1 MLPADYEERVY
12 AGVLGKIIGVY
23 LGRPFEGWPNHLIE
37 ERLGEIDYYVHD
49 KVGVRLVVT
58 DDDISGTFTF
68 IRALEDYKYDPQLTP
83 KQIGQTWL
91 NYLIDGRSVLWWG
104 GLGNSTEHTA
114 YLRLRAGIDAPQ
126 SGSIEM
132 NGQVVAEQIGAQIF
146 IDGWA
151 MVNPGDPAQA
161 ADFARRAAS
170 VSHDGEAVYGAQIL
184 AAMEAEAFVEQDIDK
199 LIDAGLAQVP
209 KDALLVRMIDDIRE
223 WHAKNGDD
231 WRATFASIKDN
242 YGYDKYGG
250 NCHIVPNHGLIVM
263 GLLHGDGDFSRS
275 MMIVNTAGW
284 DTDCN
289 SGNLGCLM
297 GIRNGVDGI
306 DAGPDWRGP
315 FSDVCYLPTA
325 DSGGGIS
332 DAVFQ
337 TERIVAAG
345 KGLRGIAYEAPKDGA
360 RYHFSY
366 PGSVQGFKGTGCEI
380 FNQVTTNGERSL
392 AVVFEAIEPGS
403 PARATTNTFI
413 DSLET
418 ADYFGRRGYGLM
430 TSPALNSGQIV
441 EAEIALDPET
451 PEPIEVALSID
462 VFNSEDEIVHLRGNS
477 HTLRPALTETLSWS
491 IPSTDGYPIAGVG
504 LEIREANSGG
514 KVYLNKLDWSGTPKI
529 ELTNRKGT
537 MWHRAWVNGV
547 DNHAPF
553 YRESFR
559 LIQNTSTGLMLYGPR
574 DWTDYRVSADV
585 TPHLVSRVGVAARV
599 QGMRRYYALVLTKT
613 NKLQLIR
620 ALDGDTVLSEIE
632 FDLKFGTTYQM
643 CVEVEGSTIR
653 GTIDGEFLIEAQDD
667 QLEQGGIALLIEGG
681 RTATQRVAVE
691 PIEAIVAKAA

>member
-23 LGRPFEGWPNHLIE
+23 LGRPFEGWPNHMIE

-49 KVGVRLVVT
+49 KLGKRLVVT

-68 IRALEDYKYDPQLTP
+68 IRALEDYQYNPQLTA

-91 NYLIDGRSVLWWG
+91 NYLIEGRSVLWWG

-126 SGSIEM
+126 SGSIDM

-151 MVNPGDPAQA
+151 MVNPGDPEQA

-184 AAMEAEAFVEQDIDK
+184 AAMEAQAFVEQDIDK
-199 LIDAGLAQVP
+199 LIDAGIAQVP
-209 KDALLVRMIDDIRE
+209 SDALLVRMINDIRE
-223 WHAKNGDD
+223 WHSKNGDD
-231 WRATFASIKDN
+231 WRSTFASIKDN

-250 NCHIVPNHGLIVM
+250 NCHIVPNHGLIAM
-263 GLLHGDGDFSRS
+263 GLLHGNGDFSRS

-315 FSDVCYLPTA
+315 FADVCYLPTA
-325 DSGGGIS
+325 DSGGGVS
-332 DAVFQ
+332 DAVLQ

-345 KGLRGIAYEAPKDGA
+345 KQLRGIAYEPPKDGA

-366 PGSVQGFKGTGCEI
+366 PGSVQGFKGFSCEL
-380 FNQVTTNGERSL
+380 FNQLTTSRERAL
-392 AVVFEAIEPGS
+392 AIVFDAIEPGA

-418 ADYFGRRGYGLM
+418 ANYFGRGYGLM
-430 TSPALNSGQIV
+430 TSPALNSGQVV
-441 EAEIALDPET
+441 EAEITLDPDT
-451 PEPIEVALSID
+451 PAPVDVALSID
-462 VFNSEDEIVHLRGNS
+462 VFNSEDEIVHLRGKV
-477 HTLRPALTETLSWS
+477 HTLRPAMTETINWT

-504 LEIREANSGG
+504 LEIREAISGG
-514 KVYLNKLDWSGTPKI
+514 KIYLNKLDWSGTPNV

-547 DNHAPF
+547 DNYAPF
-553 YRESFR
+553 YRETFR
-559 LIQNTSTGLMLYGPR
+559 LIQNNATGLMFYGPR
-574 DWTDYRVSADV
+574 DWTDYRVTADV
-585 TPHLVSRVGVAARV
+585 TPHLVTRVGVAARV
-599 QGMRRYYALVLTKT
+599 QGMRRYYALVLTNKK
-613 NKLQLIR
+613 KLQLVC
-620 ALDGDTVLSEIE
+620 ALDGDTVLSEIDFE
-632 FDLKFGTTYQM
+632 FEFGTTYEM
-643 CVEVEGSTIR
+643 SVEVEGSKIR
-653 GTIDGEFLIEAQDD
+653 GAVNGDFLLSCEDSRLA
-667 QLEQGGIALLIEGG
+667 QGGIALLIEEG
-681 RTATQRVAVE
+681 RTATQRVAIE
-691 PIEAIVAKAA
+691 PIKAKLAEVA